1 MATDMVVFQAD
12 LPIERLDERK
22 GGYFYLRISAG
33 VVEQLSKK
41 RATRLIC
48 TLDKTVSYRCGL
60 NHLGNGDFFIILAS
74 KHLRTLHKSAGDSVH
89 CELAE
94 DPNPLGVDVP
104 PVLEALLEQ
113 DDDLKARYEQLTDGG
128 KRGLIHAVN
137 TSKNLDRQVQIAIA
151 ILHGADRRQALRR

>member
-1 MATDMVVFQAD
+1 MVVFEGE

-22 GGYFYLRISAG
+22 GGYFFLRINAG
-33 VVEQLSKK
+33 TVEQLSKK

-48 TLDKTVSYRCGL
+48 TLDKTLSYQCGL
-60 NHLGNGDFFIILAS
+60 NHLGNGDFFIILAG
-74 KHLRTLHKSAGDSVH
+74 KHLRTLRRSAGDSVH

-113 DDDLKARYEQLTDGG
+113 DDDLKTRYEQLTDGG

-137 TSKNLDRQVQIAIA
+137 TAKDIDRQVQIAIA
-151 ILHGADRRQALRR
+151 ILHGVDRRQALRR